1 MLELADD
8 SIMTAI
14 NGRFRLCSAGQIKPG
29 EMLGVEVPGR
39 PKLVV
44 YRVADEFFCSEDLC
58 THGAASLSD
67 EGDLNGYVVECTWH
81 EGKFDIRDGKPCALP
96 CTVPLRVYRVTVDC
110 GELFIDLG

>member
-1 MLELADD
+1 MSNLADQ

-14 NGRFRLCSAGQIKPG
+14 NGRFRLCSAGQIQPG
-29 EMLGVEVPGR
+29 EMLGVELPGL

-44 YRVADEFFCSEDLC
+44 YRVADEFYCSADLC

-96 CTVPLRVYRVTVDC
+96 CTVPLRTFPVTLDC
-110 GELFIDLG
+110 GELFIDVV